1 MSQSI
6 AAVAASVGPAFAQ
19 ALLQPG
25 DTESQVALRY
35 ADGARELTPLL
46 DRAVT
51 HVLHLHLRERARN
64 TMIGEAELA
73 TGSLANAQTI
83 AVCFA
88 DLVGFTKLGERVPSE
103 ELGSVA
109 GRLSELAADAAEP
122 PVRMVKSI
130 GDAAMLVSDDA
141 DCLLAAA
148 LKLLESAEGEGDRF
162 PSVHAG
168 LALGE
173 ALPRGG
179 DWYGH
184 PVNLASRITDFA
196 VPGSVVVAADVREAV
211 DGDYDWSRIGRR
223 RLKGIKENV
232 ELFRVRQR

>member
-1 MSQSI
+1 
-6 AAVAASVGPAFAQ
+6 
-19 ALLQPG
+19 
-25 DTESQVALRY
+25 
-35 ADGARELTPLL
+35 
-46 DRAVT
+46 
-51 HVLHLHLRERARN
+51 
-64 TMIGEAELA
+64 
-73 TGSLANAQTI
+73 
-83 AVCFA
+83 
-88 DLVGFTKLGERVPSE
+88 
-103 ELGSVA
+103 
-109 GRLSELAADAAEP
+109 
-122 PVRMVKSI
+122 MVKSI

-148 LKLLESAEGEGDRF
+148 LELVEAVEGEGDRF

-196 VPGSVVVAADVREAV
+196 MPGSVVAAAEVREAT
-211 DGDYDWSRIGRR
+211 DGNYDWSRIGRR

-232 ELFRVRQR
+232 ELFRVSPAGRDGS